1 MSRKA
6 KNRYSNILLL
16 GCDVLAEILGVEN
29 PTEEQKCM
37 RSDAMIVASLDC
49 EKGRVKLVS
58 IARDIWVSIP
68 GYGMG
73 KINSPVV
80 YGGPELAVQ
89 VVNDS
94 FHLDIRKYVRIG
106 INNMVDLIDSIG
118 GVDME
123 LTDEEVDYI
132 NEWIPNMLIITK
144 RNDEVPM
151 LKSSGKCHLN
161 GMQTVAHARN
171 RSVGTIIERE
181 NRINQVIKVII
192 NKLKHE
198 YNFLQLI
205 AVAVRSFKYVTTN
218 ISIREG
224 IGLIRFG
231 MKADLKNIPT
241 YRLPEEGT
249 FEIKRDRIFRVEVDF
264 DKATDKVHA
273 FINEEPV

>member
-1 MSRKA
+1 MSIKA

-16 GCDVLAEILGVEN
+16 GCDVLAEISEIDN

-37 RSDAMIVASLDC
+37 RSDAMIVASLDR
-49 EKGRVKLVS
+49 KNGWVKLIS
-58 IARDIWVSIP
+58 MARDIWVSIP

-80 YGGPELAVQ
+80 YGGPELAMQ

-94 FHLDIRKYVRIG
+94 FHLNIQKYVRIG
-106 INNMVDLIDSIG
+106 INNMVDFVDSIG

-123 LTDEEVDYI
+123 ISDEEADYI
-132 NEWIPNMLIITK
+132 NEWIPNMRIITK
-144 RNDEVPM
+144 RNDDVPA
-151 LKSSGKCHLN
+151 LESGGMCHLN

-171 RSVGTIIERE
+171 RSLGTIIGRE
-181 NRINQVIKVII
+181 NRINQVIKTILH
-192 NKLKHE
+192 KLKQE

-205 AVAVRSFKYVTTN
+205 ALAVKSLKYVKTN
-218 ISIREG
+218 ISIGEG

-249 FEIKRDRIFRVEVDF
+249 YEIKKDRIFRIEVDF
-264 DKATDKVHA
+264 EKATDKVHA